1 MRKRKQ
7 EQEGK
12 FVQTVNDTFEAL
24 VDLALDQESRA
35 VARLLQK
42 MGAAIETLGRTFKE
56 EDPDELL
63 RGFILGITSPWGIS
77 FARALLRLAEE
88 DPGEFL
94 LLLQDLKGLARS

>member
-24 VDLALDQESRA
+24 VDLALDQNRA
-35 VARLLQK
+35 VARLLKK